1 VRHWQPECADAE
13 LVIRKLVTV
22 ILLCALFHPD
32 AVQASTQGDRDAVR
46 AHLYVSAENRTAY
59 ARAQAKLADARAQI
73 TAIDEAL
80 DPLSGYKEAYEDDSR
95 ALALS
100 LYATGRADLDLGFL
114 LQSDDPMGWVS
125 RRTLLAPLGVT
136 RQTDNQTYVNRII
149 PLKQSRIELA
159 KQVAE
164 LAPLVDTLR
173 TRMSSDTATLDKLA
187 KKVVK
192 ERGDVSVLGTPR
204 LTAKQIADYAERK
217 SAPWVLSVSRE
228 QLAQWY
234 IEEGIAEGVRGD
246 IAFSQATL
254 ESGWFL
260 FRGSML
266 DKTQNNFAGI
276 GACDS
281 CSDGESFDSVHNG
294 VRAHIQMI
302 RTYADPDYS
311 SKKTAHP
318 PVGRIDTNVVKGC
331 CLTWGELGKRWASA
345 PGYGLRVVRMYNDM
359 ASEYDN

>member
-1 VRHWQPECADAE
+1 M
-13 LVIRKLVTV
+13 TV
-22 ILLCALFHPD
+22 ILLCGLFQP
-32 AVQASTQGDRDAVR
+32 AGVKATTQGDRDALR
-46 AHLYVSAENRTAY
+46 AHLYVSAENRTSY
-59 ARAQAKLADARAQI
+59 ARTQAKLADTRAQL
-73 TAIDEAL
+73 AAVAAAL
-80 DPLSGYKEAYEDDSR
+80 DPLSGYKKAYEDDSR

-100 LYATGRADLDLGFL
+100 LYATGGADLDLGFL

-125 RRTLLAPLGVT
+125 RRTLLAPLGAS
-136 RQTDNQTYVNRII
+136 RQTDSQTYNTRVV
-149 PLKQSRIELA
+149 PLEESRVELS
-159 KQVAE
+159 KQVTALE
-164 LAPLVDTLR
+164 PLVETLR
-173 TRMSSDTATLDKLA
+173 SRMSSDTATLDKLA

-192 ERGDVSVLGTPR
+192 QNGDLSLLGTPQ
-204 LTAKQIADYAERK
+204 LTAKEMADYAERK
-217 SAPWVLSVSRE
+217 SAPWVLPVDRE
-228 QLAQWY
+228 TLAQWY
-234 IEEGIAEGVRGD
+234 LEEGIAEGVRGD
-246 IAFSQATL
+246 VAFSQATL

-302 RTYADPDYS
+302 RTYADPEYS

-318 PVGRIDTNVVKGC
+318 AVGRIDTNVVKGC

>member
-1 VRHWQPECADAE
+1 MRHWQPECADAE

-173 TRMSSDTATLDKLA
+173 SRMSSDTATLDKLA

-217 SAPWVLSVSRE
+217 SAPWVLPVSRE

>member
-1 VRHWQPECADAE
+1 MRHWQPECADAE
-13 LVIRKLVTV
+13 LVIRKVVTV

-32 AVQASTQGDRDAVR
+32 AVQATTQGDRDAVR

-59 ARAQAKLADARAQI
+59 ARAQAKLADARAQLV
-73 TAIDEAL
+73 AVEDAL
-80 DPLSGYKEAYEDDSR
+80 SPLSGYKKAYEDDSR
-95 ALALS
+95 TLALS

-125 RRTLLAPLGVT
+125 RRTLLAPLGVS
-136 RQTDNQTYVNRII
+136 RQTDNQTYVTRVV
-149 PLKQSRIELA
+149 PLEQSRVELE
-159 KQVAE
+159 KQVVE

-173 TRMSSDTATLDKLA
+173 SRMSSDTALLDKLA
-187 KKVVK
+187 NKVVK
-192 ERGDVSVLGTPR
+192 QKGDVSVLGTPR
-204 LTAKQIADYAERK
+204 LTAKQMADYAERK
-217 SAPWVLSVSRE
+217 SAPWVLPVSRE

-234 IEEGIAEGVRGD
+234 LEEGIAEGVRGD

-281 CSDGESFDSVHNG
+281 CKDGESFDSVHNG